1 MGPAADGSIPALQ
14 RKAMQE
20 LGGWL
25 AVNGAAIYGTR
36 PWTRMGERTG
46 APRRYTTSGATVH
59 VHALDPAAGEFELPS
74 ELAGAALS
82 WADGTPAQT
91 SAGGGST
98 RIVIPAGLREAPV
111 AVLTAHG
118 A

>member
-1 MGPAADGSIPALQ
+1 
-14 RKAMQE
+14 MQE

-25 AVNGAAIYGTR
+25 DVNGGAIYGTR

-46 APRRYTTSGATVH
+46 APRRYTTSTDAVH
-59 VHALDPAAGEFELPS
+59 VHALDPATGVVELPS
-74 ELAGAALS
+74 ELTAAALS
-82 WADGTPAQT
+82 WADGTPAEV
-91 SAGGGST
+91 SADGGAS
-98 RIVIPAGLREAPV
+98 RVVIPAGLREAPV